1 MVKNVK
7 KIISFLCGAIFCTAI
22 AIGMPQIAMAAE
34 VTIDETNFPDELFRN
49 YVSSNFDKNKDN
61 LLSAEEIVNVK
72 SIHFSG
78 ATNAITGIKNLK
90 GIEYFTALTKLDCGF
105 SQLAALD
112 LSKNTALT
120 TLYCGHNQLAA
131 LDLSNNTVLTTLHCD
146 DNQLA
151 ALDLSKNIAL
161 TDLHC
166 GRNKL
171 AALNISKNTALEI
184 LDCPSNQM
192 TALDLSKNTALTTL
206 YCDHNQMAALD
217 VSNNTALKVLD
228 CSGNQIAVLNVIKN
242 TNLKILYCPSN
253 QITDLDLSNNTA
265 LTDLYCFYNKLA
277 ELKLNSQTYDKLL
290 LYKGYLHG
298 DVILS
303 GLQNI
308 TETATNNSNTVSLL
322 KVTDITKPAIYKVEG
337 KDFTIMYVNDVIMP
351 SPSTSPSSK
360 PGVLPSDIHIFN
372 DYTYTTPVSSPAV
385 IYGNGINKKIN
396 NKTLTVYTDILASYK
411 YTPNSNGTVK
421 SAAGKVIVAVTKTNV
436 KPELN
441 SRNKVTDTS
450 ASKIAKAKIKNGQIT
465 VTAVGKEGSLV
476 YLWVIDTGGKGISTY
491 YPIEVKLAPKKL
503 EVQGT
508 TGTKLTNTKLENGK
522 PLDVHITGLAGSV
535 KTEDC
540 TYTPVIESK
549 YQPYVQIT
557 PQGSAG
563 QDFRITAT
571 GLKKDKDTNV
581 KITFTCDQNS
591 KKVKFP
597 LTITK

>member
-192 TALDLSKNTALTTL
+192 TALDLSKNTALAAL
-206 YCDHNQMAALD
+206 YCSSNQM
-217 VSNNTALKVLD
+217 TA
-228 CSGNQIAVLNVIKN
+228 
-242 TNLKILYCPSN
+242 
-253 QITDLDLSNNTA
+253 LDLSKNTA